1 MNDLSQIIETYLDAY
16 RKGVAPQPDVFAR
29 QYPECESE
37 LLAML
42 SAIVSME
49 EFGKTK
55 KIKHLNTLPE
65 LPAPETLGE
74 FKIVSRLG
82 AGGMGTVYEALQ
94 LSLSRP
100 VAIKILAPIWS
111 SDDDLIKKF
120 EQESQVIARLHH
132 PNIVQVFGAGFERGY
147 HFYVMEL
154 IDGKEISQK
163 AIQRCYPA
171 ESLSRAVAMLGL
183 QAAQALAYAHAC
195 KVLHRDVKPSNI
207 LLDQDGSLHVSD
219 FGLATIL
226 DENDQAL
233 LASRLNFGSLPY
245 MAPECLSG
253 KPPSYASDQYS
264 LGLTLYDL
272 MVGHTSF
279 GSGNPASISDQIRN
293 QQFAAIEK
301 IDENLKQI
309 LLKSLR
315 YQPED
320 RYASLEEMAED
331 LKRYLNNLPI
341 RARPVSF
348 SQQVWLWAKRRPA
361 IAGLSA
367 LVTLLLVAW
376 ITSLTTGYLRLEKA
390 LKQAEHNAQVA
401 DHALSA
407 VFHYSSDLPGTQNTQ
422 LLKNLLPYYE
432 MISSQELLADAK
444 IAEANRILGKIALRG
459 GNPQLAESAF
469 KRTLAISGLA
479 GDRNLLASSL
489 QAQGRKEEAQRI
501 WRETSKG
508 SDSEAVKACRALAG
522 PLRPMPGQEDVV
534 PRSGQPQELEH
545 AMDILLGLL
554 KQNPQNPDYRFLLA
568 SILSEEPDL
577 AKRLPEKTNKDVGLD
592 MLRQLV
598 AEYPQQPAYRLLLL
612 RLAAKTNLRNEKFLE
627 NQPRMVIALQQA
639 DELLARWPNEPE
651 VIATAM
657 DVRQKYAVALIQ
669 QERKEEAV
677 RLFEKS
683 IGLLES
689 LCRHPDCPPEA
700 REKLINLQLRFFP
713 VLNQMERSKESQLLL
728 QEIDSNLSHYT
739 GRYKAD
745 FDAQRL
751 KIKIDIHKN

>member
-1 MNDLSQIIETYLDAY
+1 MNDLSQIIDTYLDAY
-16 RKGVAPQPDVFAR
+16 RKGVAPQPDVFAQ
-29 QYPECESE
+29 QYPEAKAE

-42 SAIVSME
+42 QAVVSME

-55 KIKHLNTLPE
+55 KTRHLDSIPE
-65 LPAPETLGE
+65 LPAPEALGE
-74 FKIVSRLG
+74 FKITSRLG

-94 LSLSRP
+94 LSLNRT
-100 VAIKILAPIWS
+100 VAIKILAPLWS
-111 SDDDLIKKF
+111 ADDELIKKF

-154 IDGKEISQK
+154 IDGKEISQQ
-163 AIQRCYPA
+163 AIKRCYPT
-171 ESLSRAVAMLGL
+171 ESLSRAVAKIGL
-183 QAAQALAYAHAC
+183 QATQALAYAHAC
-195 KVLHRDVKPSNI
+195 KVLHRDIKPSNI
-207 LLDQDGSLHVSD
+207 LLDQEGALHISD

-272 MVGHTSF
+272 MVGHPSF
-279 GSGNPASISDQIRN
+279 GGGNPASITDQIRN
-293 QQFAAIEK
+293 QRFAEIET

-331 LKRYLNNLPI
+331 LKRYLDNLPI
-341 RARPVSF
+341 RARPVSW

-361 IAGLSA
+361 IAGLSM
-367 LVTLLLVAW
+367 LVTLLLIAW

-390 LKQAEHNAQVA
+390 LKQAEQNAQVA

-407 VFHYSSDLPGTQNTQ
+407 VFHYSSELPGTQNAQ
-422 LLKNLLPYYE
+422 LLQNLLPYYE
-432 MISSQELLADAK
+432 MISSQERLANHK

-459 GNPQLAESAF
+459 SKPQLAELAF
-469 KRTLAISGLA
+469 RRTLAITRLA
-479 GDRNLLASSL
+479 ADRNLLASAL

-501 WRETSKG
+501 WREISKG
-508 SDSEAVKACRALAG
+508 RDSEAVKACRALAG
-522 PLRPMPGQEDVV
+522 PLRPMPGQEQVV
-534 PRSGQPQELEH
+534 PQSGKPQELEH
-545 AMDILLGLL
+545 AMDILIGLL
-554 KQNPQNPDYRFLLA
+554 KANPQNPDYRFLLA

-577 AKRLPEKTNKDVGLD
+577 AKRLPEKTNKDLGLE
-592 MLRQLV
+592 MLQKLV
-598 AEYPQQPAYRLLLL
+598 AEYPQQSAYRLLLL

-627 NQPRMVIALQQA
+627 NQPRMAIALQQA

-669 QERKEEAV
+669 QDRKEEAV

-700 REKLINLQLRFFP
+700 HEKLISLQFRFFP
-713 VLNQMERSKESQLLL
+713 LLNQMGRSKECHLLL
-728 QEIDSNLSHYT
+728 QDLDANLSRYT
-739 GRYKAD
+739 GKYKTE
-745 FDAQRL
+745 FDVQRL
-751 KIKIDIHKN
+751 KLRVDPR